1 VIDMGM
7 DRPVVQCGN
16 GCVGFPPL
24 EGEARHLC
32 FQEDTRMN
40 IGEPVREL
48 EVEPLL
54 APAVMPEAPT
64 EPSVAPRPDLEPVEV
79 PD

>member
-1 VIDMGM
+1 
-7 DRPVVQCGN
+7 
-16 GCVGFPPL
+16 
-24 EGEARHLC
+24 
-32 FQEDTRMN
+32 MN

-54 APAVMPEAPT
+54 EPAVMPAAPV
-64 EPSVAPRPDLEPVEV
+64 EPNAPQPAGEPAEV

>member
-1 VIDMGM
+1 
-7 DRPVVQCGN
+7 
-16 GCVGFPPL
+16 
-24 EGEARHLC
+24 
-32 FQEDTRMN
+32 MN

-54 APAVMPEAPT
+54 APAIMPEAPA
-64 EPSVAPRPDLEPVEV
+64 EPSVAPRPDLEPAEV